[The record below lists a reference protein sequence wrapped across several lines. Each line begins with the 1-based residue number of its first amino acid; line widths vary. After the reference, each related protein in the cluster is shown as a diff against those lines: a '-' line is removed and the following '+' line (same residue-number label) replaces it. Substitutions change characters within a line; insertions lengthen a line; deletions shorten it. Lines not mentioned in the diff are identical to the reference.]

1 MPEYTFSKLSI
12 SNYKEKGS
20 SFYAVAHPAT
30 SINDVK
36 NKLSTIKEEYPDASH
51 ICYAYRIIMGSHLD
65 EFASDSG
72 EPKGSSGQSI
82 LNVLKRQKLINSVLF
97 VIRYYGGSKLGIPGL
112 IYAYGITAKIAIENA
127 NLIKWQKKKR
137 VLVTYPYKLEG
148 IMKSILRK
156 NQADVILEDF
166 NEKIDIQLKI
176 DVDFFDQFIDSINE
190 LSSGSVQVIVKE

>member
-12 SNYKEKGS
+12 GNYKEKGS
-20 SFYAVAHPAT
+20 SFYAVAQPAT

-36 NKLSTIKEEYPDASH
+36 NKLSDIKEEYPDASH

-127 NLIKWQKKKR
+127 NLKKWQKKKR

-176 DVDFFDQFIDSINE
+176 DVDFLINS
-190 LSSGSVQVIVKE
+190 LIA